1 MLQPPIATF
10 RQKRCHPH
18 GYGASMRGSQ
28 QIEAFGGL
36 LVNEGYSARRNGA
49 HGAIKIH
56 GMIGEPH
63 TQLVQGQD
71 FTVLRQGGQIEPP
84 GKRIA

>member
-1 MLQPPIATF
+1 
-10 RQKRCHPH
+10 
-18 GYGASMRGSQ
+18 MRGSQ
-28 QIEAFGGL
+28 QIEVFGGL

-71 FTVLRQGGQIEPP
+71 FTVLRQGGQRTARSDASSGVSLLMIERNPYARP
-84 GKRIA
+84 LHLPQDI